1 MGPTAANGH
10 NLQGGLVGGKT
21 EIILIISKVFWT
33 GGTEKTFSTA
43 LFQK

>member
-21 EIILIISKVFWT
+21 EIIVVTDGKERIGRRS
-33 GGTEKTFSTA
+33 A
-43 LFQK
+43 QR

>member
-21 EIILIISKVFWT
+21 EIISKVFWR

>member
-21 EIILIISKVFWT
+21 EIILIISKVFWR
-33 GGTEKTFSTA
+33 GAFPALEGKTDDV
-43 LFQK
+43 